1 MIKKWDH
8 EYSKLIKLTFSMVFF
23 VWDSEYP
30 NKHLLVYGKEFSK
43 IKTWDNDQPRK
54 PPPRGGP
61 GNTLLSFNHLFKVY
75 LEEKNII
82 KKTCDCRFNT
92 LEIPFTYDL
101 AVE

>member
-1 MIKKWDH
+1 
-8 EYSKLIKLTFSMVFF
+8 MVFF

-61 GNTLLSFNHLFKVY
+61 GNTLLSFNHLLKAGPLPRYKQWKFTKMTAFQSNQ
-75 LEEKNII
+75 KRKI
-82 KKTCDCRFNT
+82 
-92 LEIPFTYDL
+92 EIDL
-101 AVE
+101 DFP